1 MAKKLN
7 YDEKSLL
14 NLKFSPAQKGYNA
27 DEVDLIFDNIIED
40 YETNTSQINELLEQ
54 NANQL
59 AKIKELKEELD
70 RMTFELASIKK
81 QYNLLKKTSNVTEDN
96 YDLVLKVAAYERAL
110 HRKGVNLKKALSDPD
125 NC

>member
-14 NLKFSPAQKGYNA
+14 NIKFSPAQKGYNA
-27 DEVDLIFDNIIED
+27 DEVDLIFDNIIKD

>member
-14 NLKFSPAQKGYNA
+14 NVKFSPAQKGYNA
-27 DEVDLIFDNIIED
+27 DEVDLIFDNIIKD